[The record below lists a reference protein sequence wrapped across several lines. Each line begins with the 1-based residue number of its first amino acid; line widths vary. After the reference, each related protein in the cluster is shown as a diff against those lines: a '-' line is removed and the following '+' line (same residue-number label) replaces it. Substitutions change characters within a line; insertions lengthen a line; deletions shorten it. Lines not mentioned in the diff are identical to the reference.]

1 MNTGFFQS
9 ISGNKSS
16 SRLIGFIVVVIALV
30 FAQEI
35 IYAGLHTNP
44 IELMGVAGAAGTL
57 FITIAGPA
65 MGFLFLQKKTE
76 VKQENNSEPTQIP
89 PQP

>member
-1 MNTGFFQS
+1 MKTEFFQS

-16 SRLIGFIVVVIALV
+16 SRLIGFIVVVAALI

-35 IYAGLHTNP
+35 IYAGLHTTP
-44 IELMGVAGAAGTL
+44 IEFMGTAGAAGTL

-65 MGFLFLQKKTE
+65 MGFLFMQKKTE
-76 VKQENNSEPTQIP
+76 VKQESNTQSNDTP
-89 PQP
+89 S